1 MTDQSPSNTI
11 TRSNL
16 RTRKAAGDAAVYS
29 ELYDAILEQRLA
41 PGTKLPEDGLGEIF
55 GVSRTVVRK
64 ALFRLAHEELI
75 RFRPNR
81 GAIVASPTVEEAAQV
96 FEARRIVEGAIVRK
110 VFGALTPESLRGLKD
125 IVSEERAAHERGD
138 RAGWIR
144 LSGDFH
150 LRLADIAGNHVLA
163 DYLKALVSRTSLII
177 SLYERPGNSACSF
190 DEHAS
195 FLIALEA
202 NDLKRALTLMERH
215 LEACESKLNMEE
227 QTLSRDLAA
236 IFGDGGD
243 GGVGREIV
251 GAGADGDLVER

>member
-1 MTDQSPSNTI
+1 MTDQSPPNAI
-11 TRSNL
+11 AHSNL
-16 RTRKAAGDAAVYS
+16 RTRKASGDAAVYA

-81 GAIVASPTVEEAAQV
+81 GAIVASPTVEEAAHV
-96 FEARRIVEGAIVRK
+96 FEARRVVEGAVVRK
-110 VFGALTPESLRGLKD
+110 VVGVMTADDLRSLKELVR
-125 IVSEERAAHERGD
+125 EERATYERGD
-138 RAGWIR
+138 RTGWIR
-144 LSGDFH
+144 LSGEFH
-150 LRLADIAGNHVLA
+150 LRLAEIAGNHVLA
-163 DYLKALVSRTSLII
+163 EYLKALVSRTSLII

-190 DEHAS
+190 DEHAG

-202 NDLKRALTLMERH
+202 NDLKRALTLMDRH
-215 LEACESKLNMEE
+215 LEACEAKLNMEE

-236 IFGDGGD
+236 IFGDGEADKTGGD
-243 GGVGREIV
+243 KIESGGV
-251 GAGADGDLVER
+251 ER

>member
-1 MTDQSPSNTI
+1 MTNQSQPGAI

-16 RTRKAAGDAAVYS
+16 RTRTATGDEAVYA

-96 FEARRIVEGAIVRK
+96 FEARRVVESAIVRK
-110 VFGALTPESLRGLKD
+110 VFGVITPEGLRRLKD
-125 IVSEERAAHERGD
+125 TVSEERAAHERGD

-144 LSGDFH
+144 LSGEFH
-150 LRLADIAGNHVLA
+150 LRLAEIAGNRVLA
-163 DYLKALVSRTSLII
+163 NYLKALVSRTSLII

-215 LEACESKLNMEE
+215 LEACEAKLNTEE

-236 IFGDGGD
+236 IFADDARGG
-243 GGVGREIV
+243 
-251 GAGADGDLVER
+251 ALADNAAER

>member
-1 MTDQSPSNTI
+1 MTNQSQPGAI

-16 RTRKAAGDAAVYS
+16 RTRTATGDEAVYA

-96 FEARRIVEGAIVRK
+96 FEARRVVESAIVRK
-110 VFGALTPESLRGLKD
+110 VFGVITPEGLRRLKD
-125 IVSEERAAHERGD
+125 TVSEERAAHERGD

-144 LSGDFH
+144 LSGEFH
-150 LRLADIAGNHVLA
+150 LRLAEIAGNRVLA

-215 LEACESKLNMEE
+215 LEACEAKLNTEE

-236 IFGDGGD
+236 IF
-243 GGVGREIV
+243 
-251 GAGADGDLVER
+251 ADDTRGEVLADNAAER

>member
-11 TRSNL
+11 ARSNL
-16 RTRKAAGDAAVYS
+16 KPRKASSDAAVYA

-75 RFRPNR
+75 QFRPNR

-96 FEARRIVEGAIVRK
+96 FEARRVVESAIVRK
-110 VFGALTPESLRGLKD
+110 VFGRVTAESLRELKD
-125 IVSEERAAHERGD
+125 VVNEERAAHERGD

-144 LSGDFH
+144 LSGEFH
-150 LRLADIAGNHVLA
+150 LRLAEIAGNRVLA
-163 DYLKALVSRTSLII
+163 EYLKALVSRTSLVI
-177 SLYERPGNSACSF
+177 SLYERPGNSACAF
-190 DEHAS
+190 DEHAG

-215 LEACESKLNMEE
+215 LEACEAKLNTEE

-236 IFGDGGD
+236 IFGENAEARSGLDAS
-243 GGVGREIV
+243 
-251 GAGADGDLVER
+251 GAAER

>member
-1 MTDQSPSNTI
+1 MTDLSPPNAI

-16 RTRKAAGDAAVYS
+16 RTRTATGDEAVYA

-96 FEARRIVEGAIVRK
+96 FEARRVVEGAIVRK
-110 VFGALTPESLRGLKD
+110 VFGAITPEGLRRLKD

-144 LSGDFH
+144 LSGEFH
-150 LRLADIAGNHVLA
+150 LRLAEIAGNRVLA

-202 NDLKRALTLMERH
+202 NDLKRAQTLMERH
-215 LEACESKLNMEE
+215 LEACEAKLNTEE

-236 IFGDGGD
+236 IFGNEARGG
-243 GGVGREIV
+243 
-251 GAGADGDLVER
+251 ALADSAAER

>member
-1 MTDQSPSNTI
+1 MTNQSPPGAI

-16 RTRKAAGDAAVYS
+16 RTSKASGDAAVYA

-96 FEARRIVEGAIVRK
+96 FEARRVVESALVRK
-110 VFGALTPESLRGLKD
+110 VFGAITPEGLQSLKD
-125 IVSEERAAHERGD
+125 VVSEERAAHERGD

-144 LSGDFH
+144 LSGEFH
-150 LRLADIAGNHVLA
+150 LRLAEIAGNRVLGE
-163 DYLKALVSRTSLII
+163 YLKALVSRTSLII

-215 LEACESKLNMEE
+215 LEACEARLNTEE

-236 IFGDGGD
+236 ILRDD
-243 GGVGREIV
+243 TRGV
-251 GAGADGDLVER
+251 ADGASER

>member
-1 MTDQSPSNTI
+1 MTDQSPSNAI

-16 RTRKAAGDAAVYS
+16 RTRKAAGDAAVYA

-236 IFGDGGD
+236 IFGGGTND
-243 GGVGREIV
+243 GVGREIV
-251 GAGADGDLVER
+251 GADADLVER

>member
-1 MTDQSPSNTI
+1 MTNQSQPGAI

-16 RTRKAAGDAAVYS
+16 RTRTATGDEAVYA

-96 FEARRIVEGAIVRK
+96 FEARRVVESAIVRK
-110 VFGALTPESLRGLKD
+110 VFGVITPEGLRRLKD
-125 IVSEERAAHERGD
+125 TVSEERAAHERGD

-144 LSGDFH
+144 LSGEFH
-150 LRLADIAGNHVLA
+150 LRLAEIAGNRVLA

-215 LEACESKLNMEE
+215 LEACEAKLNTEE

-236 IFGDGGD
+236 IF
-243 GGVGREIV
+243 
-251 GAGADGDLVER
+251 ADDARGSALADSAAES

>member
-1 MTDQSPSNTI
+1 MTDQSPSNAI

-16 RTRKAAGDAAVYS
+16 RPRKASGDAAVYAQ
-29 ELYDAILEQRLA
+29 LYDAILEQRLA

-96 FEARRIVEGAIVRK
+96 FEARRVVEGAIVRK
-110 VFGALTPESLRGLKD
+110 VFARVTAESLRGLKN

-144 LSGDFH
+144 LSGEFH
-150 LRLADIAGNHVLA
+150 LRLADIAGNRVLA

-177 SLYERPGNSACSF
+177 SLYERPGNSACAF

-195 FLIALEA
+195 FLIAVEA
-202 NDLKRALTLMERH
+202 NDLKRALVLMERH
-215 LEACESKLNMEE
+215 LEACEAKLNTEE

-236 IFGDGGD
+236 IFGENAEARNGQDASGAA
-243 GGVGREIV
+243 GR
-251 GAGADGDLVER
+251 

>member
-1 MTDQSPSNTI
+1 MTDQPPSNAI

-16 RTRKAAGDAAVYS
+16 RPRKASGDEAVYA

-81 GAIVASPTVEEAAQV
+81 GAIVASPSVEEAAQV
-96 FEARRIVEGAIVRK
+96 FEARRVVESAIVRK
-110 VFGALTPESLRGLKD
+110 VFGALTPEHLRSLKAL
-125 IVSEERAAHERGD
+125 VAEERAAHERGD

-144 LSGDFH
+144 LSGEFH
-150 LRLADIAGNHVLA
+150 LRLAEIAGNRVLA

-190 DEHAS
+190 DEHAN

-215 LEACESKLNMEE
+215 LQACEAKLNTEE

-236 IFGDGGD
+236 IFAEGGAAR
-243 GGVGREIV
+243 GRHL
-251 GAGADGDLVER
+251 ADRAAER

>member
-1 MTDQSPSNTI
+1 MTDQSPSNAI

-16 RTRKAAGDAAVYS
+16 RTRTATGDEAVYA

-96 FEARRIVEGAIVRK
+96 FEARRVVEAAIVRK
-110 VFGALTPESLRGLKD
+110 VFGALTPEALRGLKAL
-125 IVSEERAAHERGD
+125 VAEERAAHERGD

-144 LSGDFH
+144 LSGEFH
-150 LRLADIAGNHVLA
+150 LRLAAIAGNRVLA

-190 DEHAS
+190 DEHAN

-215 LEACESKLNMEE
+215 LESCESKLNTEE
-227 QTLSRDLAA
+227 RTLSRDLAA
-236 IFGDGGD
+236 IF
-243 GGVGREIV
+243 
-251 GAGADGDLVER
+251 ADDARDDALADSAAER